1 VSVDSSFTRFY
12 QPPVAF
18 LPGSSARPASDGSP
32 IDRALLGSALAGAV
46 AIADGLLARLQNGI
60 VAFGQIEA
68 EVARLDDRLADL
80 TDLLTPLLPTESRTV
95 GDVDAR
101 AYQSSVD
108 DFGPFLADAC
118 AVYDIYFGVVRI
130 SAMTLLQRAA
140 QVAATAQAVLHDL
153 PYSLLDRTQIV
164 MLIAN
169 IGRMLK
175 TVAQELAPDSA
186 PLVDSPASDSPASD
200 SPVSDSPVSD
210 SPAPRPATVH
220 SGAEAVRRAYS
231 QCWQSKGSDGAEW
244 SQAVAFYRWKVG
256 HHFFDLCTIFC
267 GDALR
272 DAQAALAGGDE
283 NAAVTTL
290 ALADSFLRGTTAAM
304 WYAGDFPANLY
315 RDAVRP
321 SMVMPGKTSG
331 FSGDQNA
338 DYNRMKDAK
347 DRLKK
352 FLRQGYG
359 PDLAGLSPRLLR
371 AFMQFHEA
379 DIEDS
384 EHHLIIAA
392 HKVGTDQ
399 SLAQKEWQAELPG
412 HIHRQKAV
420 DVLREMAESKRREIS
435 AV

>member
-1 VSVDSSFTRFY
+1 VSVDSPFTKFY
-12 QPPVAF
+12 QPPIAF
-18 LPGSSARPASDGSP
+18 LPGSSARPA
-32 IDRALLGSALAGAV
+32 IDNHNLVDPVLLCQTIACAV
-46 AIADGLLARLQNGI
+46 ATTEGILARLQNG
-60 VAFGQIEA
+60 VVSFGQIES
-68 EVARLDDRLADL
+68 EVTGLDDRLADL
-80 TDLLTPLLPTESRTV
+80 SDLLTPLLPTESRTV
-95 GDVDAR
+95 GDVDER
-101 AYQSSVD
+101 AHQSSVD
-108 DFGPFLADAC
+108 DFGPLLAEAC
-118 AVYDIYFGVVRI
+118 AIYDSYFGVVRI

-140 QVAATAQAVLHDL
+140 QVAATAQALLHDL
-153 PYSLLDRTQIV
+153 PYTLLDRTQIV

-169 IGRMLK
+169 IGRMLAI
-175 TVAQELAPDSA
+175 VAQELAPDA
-186 PLVDSPASDSPASD
+186 DSPASQPASTN
-200 SPVSDSPVSD
+200 
-210 SPAPRPATVH
+210 R
-220 SGAEAVRRAYS
+220 GAEAARQAYS
-231 QCWQSKGSDGAEW
+231 QCWQPKRNDGAEW

-272 DAQAALAGGDE
+272 DAQAALAERNE
-283 NAAVTTL
+283 NAAVAAL

-315 RDAVRP
+315 RDCVRP
-321 SMVMPGKTSG
+321 SMIMPGKTSG

-347 DRLKK
+347 DQLKK
-352 FLRQGYG
+352 FLRQAYG
-359 PDLAGLSPRLLR
+359 PTLAGLSPQART
-371 AFMQFHEA
+371 AFMNFHEA

-399 SLAQKEWQAELPG
+399 SLAQKEWQAELPD

-420 DVLREMAESKRREIS
+420 DVLREMAENKRREIS

>member
-1 VSVDSSFTRFY
+1 MSVDSSFTRFY

-169 IGRMLK
+169 IGRMLA
-175 TVAQELAPDSA
+175 TVAQALAPDS
-186 PLVDSPASDSPASD
+186 
-200 SPVSDSPVSD
+200 VSDSPTT
-210 SPAPRPATVH
+210 PPPATVH
-220 SGAEAVRRAYS
+220 RGAEAVRRAYS
-231 QCWQSKGSDGAEW
+231 QCWQPETIGGEAW
-244 SQAVAFYRWKVG
+244 SQTVAFYRWKVG
-256 HHFFDLCTIFC
+256 HHFFNLCTIFC